1 MDNRR
6 TRLVATLA
14 QTTLTTLLLA
24 GVVALLAGG
33 ESAWP
38 AVLVLAVLALLCALG
53 IAYLLIGTHDRGVP
67 PPTPAKHP
75 DAVLLDV
82 RRAGNGDL
90 EACRALVARPDTRV
104 IVLASSEEEDLLAD
118 ALTAGAAGYLLQPV
132 SPGSGGV
139 ATLSGVA
146 KQEVERHDAHLSAAV
161 HQQAEVAFAGLT
173 QQELRVLTLIA
184 EGKTNREIAEALY
197 LGDGTVRNYV
207 SNILS
212 KLNLSNRAE
221 AAAYAVQNHLRDYL
235 SAPSSSRTV

>member
-6 TRLVATLA
+6 TRLVAALA
-14 QTTLTTLLLA
+14 QTILTALLLA
-24 GVVALLAGG
+24 SVVALLAGG
-33 ESAWP
+33 GSAWP

-53 IAYLLIGTHDRGVP
+53 ITYLLVGAHDRGIQ
-67 PPTPAKHP
+67 PPTPCDHP

-82 RRAGNGDL
+82 RRVGNDNL
-90 EACRALVARPDTRV
+90 DACRALVARPDTRI
-104 IVLASSEEEDLLAD
+104 IVLASSAEDDLLAD
-118 ALTAGAAGYLLQPV
+118 ALTAGAAGYLLQPL
-132 SPGSGGV
+132 SPGTGV
-139 ATLSGVA
+139 VPIPSRDA
-146 KQEVERHDAHLSAAV
+146 KQEDERHDAQLRAAV

-173 QQELRVLTLIA
+173 QQELRVLSLIA
-184 EGKTNREIAEALY
+184 EGRTNREIAEALY